1 MKTIILGSFI
11 SIKYLITVKM
21 GIRRSITY
29 IVLGGGKIT
38 SFHLVSKHFFFS
50 RNGEVVV
57 NVF

>member
-29 IVLGGGKIT
+29 IVLGGGKIR